1 MDGAAGAARF
11 EARGVACVRGGRAVF
26 SDVGFSLESG
36 GALVLAGANGAGKS
50 SLLRIMAGLLAP
62 ARGTLAWNG
71 AALHADWPAHR
82 RRLHYVGHLDAV
94 KPALTAAENLDF
106 GARVRGAARA
116 AGDALAKLGLE
127 ALAEVPARFLSAG
140 QRRRLALACLAATP
154 APLWL
159 LDEPTVALDRE
170 STGLVAAMIAEHR
183 AGGGMAVVATHG
195 ELALAGARRLDL
207 DRHAGT
213 ACASPCAG
221 GPAAAEPDGW

>member
-26 SDVGFSLESG
+26 SDVGFSLASG

-62 ARGTLAWNG
+62 ARGALTWNG
-71 AALHADWPAHR
+71 AALREDWPAHR
-82 RRLHYVGHLDAV
+82 RRLHYVGHRDAV

-106 GARVRGAARA
+106 RARVRGAART
-116 AGDALAKLGLE
+116 AGDALARLGLE

-170 STGLVAAMIAEHR
+170 SAGRVAAMIAEHR

-195 ELALAGARRLDL
+195 EIALTGAHRLDL
-207 DRHAGT
+207 DRHAG
-213 ACASPCAG
+213 AAASSAAR

>member
-36 GALVLAGANGAGKS
+36 GALVLAGVNGAGKS

-71 AALHADWPAHR
+71 AALHADWSAHR

-106 GARVRGAARA
+106 GARVKGAARA
-116 AGDALAKLGLE
+116 AGDALARLGLE

-207 DRHAGT
+207 DHHTGS
-213 ACASPCAG
+213 AC

>member
-1 MDGAAGAARF
+1 MDGAAGAGGAARF

-26 SDVGFSLESG
+26 SDVGFFLESG

-71 AALHADWPAHR
+71 AALRADWPAHR

-106 GARVRGAARA
+106 RARARGAARA
-116 AGDALAKLGLE
+116 AGDALARLGLE

-170 STGLVAAMIAEHR
+170 SAGLVSAMIAAHR

-195 ELALAGARRLDL
+195 ELALGGARRLDL
-207 DRHAGT
+207 DHHAG
-213 ACASPCAG
+213 AAG
-221 GPAAAEPDGW
+221 AEPDGW